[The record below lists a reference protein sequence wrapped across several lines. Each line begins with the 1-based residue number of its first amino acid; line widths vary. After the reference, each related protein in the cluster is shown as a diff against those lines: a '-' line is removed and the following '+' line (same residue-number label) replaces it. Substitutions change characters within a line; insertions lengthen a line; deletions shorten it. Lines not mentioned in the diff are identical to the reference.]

1 MPMNKK
7 FLLFIVFLF
16 FSFICFAQN
25 WDIDL
30 LKNINLHRE
39 RFLDTFFI
47 VVTDFAAP
55 IAYSIPVV
63 IFLFSIIKKK
73 KLLKNKSLYI
83 ISSSLL
89 ALLITTS
96 IKHIVNRP
104 RPFIT
109 YPFLQKMIGA
119 SSPSFPSGHTSDAF
133 TFAASLSFAF
143 PKWYVII
150 PSYVWAITVGYSRMD
165 LGVHYPSD
173 VFASMVIGISSAF
186 ICYKLKE
193 RIEKRMLKKELNSNN
208 NEVV

>member
-1 MPMNKK
+1 MNKK
-7 FLLFIVFLF
+7 FLLIIVFLF
-16 FSFICFAQN
+16 FSFICFAQS
-25 WDIDL
+25 WDINL

-47 VVTDFAAP
+47 IVTDCAAP
-55 IAYSIPVV
+55 IAYSVPVV

-73 KLLKNKSLYI
+73 NLVRNKAVYL
-83 ISSSLL
+83 ISSSML

-96 IKHIVNRP
+96 LKYLVNRP

-133 TFAASLSFAF
+133 TLAASLSFAF
-143 PKWYVII
+143 PKWYVVI
-150 PSYVWAITVGYSRMD
+150 PSYVWAMLVGYSRMD

-173 VFASMVIGISSAF
+173 VLASIIIGISSAF
-186 ICYKLKE
+186 VCYKFKE
-193 RIEKRMLKKELNSNN
+193 HRKKEN
-208 NEVV
+208 